1 MTPWFKNV
9 SKPYDC
15 YINELRAWPL
25 ITDLE
30 KEKQH
35 VAIALSFQKMIPR
48 DKVFNKLPLDNL
60 NRDDSVETYTT
71 YLKKLFKMGRLNSEK
86 ITKIY
91 KIWWIY

>member
-1 MTPWFKNV
+1 
-9 SKPYDC
+9 
-15 YINELRAWPL
+15 
-25 ITDLE
+25 
-30 KEKQH
+30 
-35 VAIALSFQKMIPR
+35 MIPR

-91 KIWWIY
+91 KI